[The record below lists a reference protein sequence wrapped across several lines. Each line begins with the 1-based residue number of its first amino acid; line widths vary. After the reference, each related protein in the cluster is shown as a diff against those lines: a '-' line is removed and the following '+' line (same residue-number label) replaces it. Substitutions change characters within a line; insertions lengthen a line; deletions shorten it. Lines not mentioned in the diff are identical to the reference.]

1 MAKQK
6 TETKRE
12 YTVRYVPDQVRRS
25 IAGAKGPKSYP
36 RPFLFDV
43 QTYMINTQDD
53 GTKVN
58 TYLLFGGVPS
68 ENLHN
73 NLIEAGFKVRRR
85 ARSWDKKK
93 DGKVV
98 ETVNIADRDNEC
110 YAVYYTLEP
119 VTEEQATI
127 IGKLFLATGNVAA
140 SGKTFLAPNWKTVAK
155 LWGDKDDW
163 LTVCSVEPE
172 EENDTPAPAPEEDD
186 DSIDLNSSEIDDLI

>member
-1 MAKQK
+1 MAKTKK
-6 TETKRE
+6 TEKTKRE

-68 ENLHN
+68 ENLHK
-73 NLIEAGFKVRRR
+73 NLTEAGFKVRRR
-85 ARSWDKKK
+85 ARSWTNKDKE
-93 DGKVV
+93 VI
-98 ETVNIADRDNEC
+98 NIADRDNEC

-119 VTEEQATI
+119 ITEEQAGI
-127 IGKLFLATGNVAA
+127 IAKLFMATGRVAD
-140 SGKTFLAPNWKTVAK
+140 SGKTFLAPNWKAVAK
-155 LWGDKDDW
+155 SWGDKDDW

-172 EENDTPAPAPEEDD
+172 EENDTPAPAPEEEDD
-186 DSIDLNSSEIDDLI
+186 AIDLNADDIDDLI

>member
-12 YTVRYVPDQVRRS
+12 YTVRYVPEPVKRS

-73 NLIEAGFKVRRR
+73 NLTEAGFKVRRR
-85 ARSWDKKK
+85 ARSWTNKDKK
-93 DGKVV
+93 V
-98 ETVNIADRDNEC
+98 VNIADRDNEC

-127 IGKLFLATGNVAA
+127 IAKLFLATGNVAA
-140 SGKTFLAPNWKTVAK
+140 SGKSFLAPNWKEVEEK
-155 LWGDKDDW
+155 WGSKEDW
-163 LTVCSVEPE
+163 LTVCSVEPKDE
-172 EENDTPAPAPEEDD
+172 ETAAPAPEEDD
-186 DSIDLNSSEIDDLI
+186 DSIDLTSSEIDDLI